1 MAIIGRHSIGQMLI
15 QAGKIDNNQL
25 QSALNMQQE
34 QDTYIG
40 LIFKKLG
47 YIDENELFRYISL
60 QMKIPFINC
69 ELSASVVFFSL
80 GSVYIARSKRL
91 LMPS

>member
-47 YIDENELFRYISL
+47 YIDENELFRFGKSFSH
-60 QMKIPFINC
+60 KINSIIYLNC
-69 ELSASVVFFSL
+69 QNYTYLIYFFTYWTS
-80 GSVYIARSKRL
+80 IQ
-91 LMPS
+91 